1 MFFTMQQMGHT
12 KYETTLFYAQ
22 LINFDDEEE
31 YICKIASNLKEATDL
46 VEHGFQYLTEMDGVK
61 LFRKRK

>member
-1 MFFTMQQMGHT
+1 MQQMGHT

-22 LINFDDEEE
+22 LIHFDSEEE
-31 YICKIASNLKEATDL
+31 YICKVANNLKVATDL
-46 VEHGFQYLTEMDGVK
+46 VEHGFQYVTEMEDAK